1 MPAAG
6 SQVVPTLGPMEPGA
20 GVEAV
25 ASPAAAIG
33 SSRRLVLRARGG
45 AAAEQARRG
54 VSPGR
59 APTDAPVVRVD
70 IWGVPSRSVPA
81 AFAAMAHDRGIR
93 RRPGVQ
99 FAKLLGTGNG
109 RTFTARDADVHHWA
123 LLTCSPDRET
133 ALGLDADPVLR
144 RWADRSEEHLRLLL
158 DPLSSRGT
166 WSGREPFGR
175 PAAGARPRWDG
186 PVVAITR
193 ARLRLG
199 HLRRF
204 WAAVPPVSASLHTGD
219 GPALAVGIGEAPVGL
234 QGTLSVWS
242 DPRTLQAWAY
252 RRPEHLAA
260 VRATPVE
267 NWYAEELFARF
278 RLVNASGTF
287 ERRELAS
294 ALSGAAAG
302 PAPPLGRG

>member
-1 MPAAG
+1 
-6 SQVVPTLGPMEPGA
+6 MEAGA

-25 ASPAAAIG
+25 ASPAPAIG
-33 SSRRLVLRARGG
+33 SRPRPVRRVRRG
-45 AAAEQARRG
+45 AVADQARRG
-54 VSPGR
+54 ASPGR
-59 APTDAPVVRVD
+59 ASTDVPVVRVD
-70 IWGVPSRSVPA
+70 IWGVPTRSVPA

-109 RTFTARDADVHHWA
+109 RSFTARDADVHHWA

-133 ALGLDADPVLR
+133 ALGLDTDPVLR

-175 PAAGARPRWDG
+175 PPAGARPWWDG

-219 GPALAVGIGEAPVGL
+219 GPVLAVGIGEAPIGL

-278 RLVNASGTF
+278 RLVDVSGTF
-287 ERRELAS
+287 ERRELS
-294 ALSGAAAG
+294 PALSGAAG
-302 PAPPLGRG
+302 PAHPVRRG